1 MLSVVTA
8 QGPVVAKLGPSCDTT
23 GLTRSSKNCAS
34 SRLVHMV
41 HGYLSDVEAWRIA
54 GRRAP
59 LLPSKDQPHVALS
72 VQSPPATNA

>member
-1 MLSVVTA
+1 
-8 QGPVVAKLGPSCDTT
+8 
-23 GLTRSSKNCAS
+23 
-34 SRLVHMV
+34 MV